1 MSRDNED
8 RPASLEHLPTI
19 SSDGSE
25 VAPSQSRRKS
35 ASSVGSEFLAG
46 QMIAGRFRVVS
57 HLGSGG
63 MGDVYRAD
71 DHELGTSV
79 ALKFLPVDL
88 ASDPVRLER
97 LRNEVRLARQISHPN
112 VCRVFDIGDADGR
125 PFLSMEFIDGED
137 LASLL
142 RRIGRLPKDKAIDLA
157 REICAGVAAAHE
169 LGVIHRDL
177 KPANVMIDGRGRAR
191 VADFGL
197 ASAASELDHGK
208 DTMAGTPAYMSPE
221 QLRGADA
228 SVKTDI
234 YSLGLV
240 LYELFTGR
248 RAHDA
253 DTIAALRKHH
263 SSSTPPT
270 SPSDL
275 VDGMDPVVERT
286 IMQCVATDPADR
298 PPSALAVMA
307 SLPGGDPLAAMLK
320 AGEMP
325 SPELVAASGRRGTLT
340 PKRALQLGAIVVLC
354 TAIAAWVQ
362 GVPSIDDSLGGIL
375 APEVLAHQAEVVLAE
390 LGLAIDTVD
399 RAWGF
404 EIERPVVDQL
414 VGASDA
420 QRKAMLRS
428 DERPPLRFWYR
439 ASPVP
444 MDPWNVSLPGP
455 YAGHVVTPKD
465 PPLTEAGM
473 ALVRLGPRGNLIELR
488 SVPRRVSEQGNF
500 DEGEFLSVVV
510 AAAGLDPSEIEK
522 IEWSGTSLM
531 PGDPTVA
538 WRVGSDRSESGVQA
552 IVMTFAG
559 GRPTWIK
566 VGEISADFGVSPPF
580 LRQSQLG
587 VFFVLS
593 FIVGAIV
600 AWLNI
605 RTGRWDRRGAAR
617 LAVFAFATCSMGAA
631 IGSHH
636 SASLE
641 AAARGFFASVAYGAT
656 RALMAWLLYIA
667 IEPFIRR
674 LHPSSLVSWSRL
686 LAGRVSDPS
695 VGRDVLLGVT
705 VFAVQGCLLSI
716 AMLALGL
723 NEVAELSS
731 VLGGDKSPFA
741 VTPYIAGVVRLPA
754 IAIGTAL
761 GFLLIYV
768 VARWMLGRLAA
779 GAPALLWISA
789 FFFFGAASATGL
801 GILGPISFAVIHATA
816 ATYLAVRHGLLAFVT
831 YLFLSLVSWQ
841 TVLTLDAHDWYF
853 PQTAVLLILIIGL
866 TIFGIRVATD
876 RSFLPARS

>member
-1 MSRDNED
+1 
-8 RPASLEHLPTI
+8 
-19 SSDGSE
+19 
-25 VAPSQSRRKS
+25 
-35 ASSVGSEFLAG
+35 
-46 QMIAGRFRVVS
+46 
-57 HLGSGG
+57 
-63 MGDVYRAD
+63 
-71 DHELGTSV
+71 
-79 ALKFLPVDL
+79 
-88 ASDPVRLER
+88 
-97 LRNEVRLARQISHPN
+97 
-112 VCRVFDIGDADGR
+112 VFDIGDAGGR

-142 RRIGRLPKDKAIDLA
+142 RRIGHLPKDKAIELA

-197 ASAASELDHGK
+197 ASAASELEQGHDA
-208 DTMAGTPAYMSPE
+208 MAGTPAYMAPE
-221 QLRGADA
+221 QLQGADA
-228 SVKTDI
+228 TVQSDI

-253 DTIAALRKHH
+253 DTIAALKEMH

-270 SPSDL
+270 SPSEL
-275 VDGMDPVVERT
+275 VEDMDPAVERT
-286 IMQCVATDPADR
+286 IMQCVAPDPEER

-307 SLPGGDPLAAMLK
+307 ALPGGDPLAAMLK

-354 TAIAAWVQ
+354 TAVGAWVR

-375 APEVLAHQAEVVLAE
+375 APEVLVHQAEVVLAE
-390 LGLAIDTVD
+390 LGLAVDTVD

-404 EIERPVVDQL
+404 EIEGAVVDQL

-420 QRKAMLRS
+420 HRAAILRS

-439 ASPVP
+439 ASSLP

-455 YAGHVVTPKD
+455 YAGHVVTPTD

-473 ALVRLGPRGNLIELR
+473 ALVQLGPRGNLIEVR
-488 SVPRRVSEQGNF
+488 SVPRGVSEQGDF
-500 DEGEFLSVVV
+500 HQGDFLSVVV
-510 AAAGLDPSEIEK
+510 AAAGLDPSEIER
-522 IEWSGTSLM
+522 IEWSGTSPM

-538 WRVGSDRSESGVQA
+538 WRVGSDESESGVRA

-559 GRPTWIK
+559 GRPTWVK
-566 VGEISADFGVSPPF
+566 VGEIPATFDVSPPF

-587 VFFVLS
+587 IFFVLS

-617 LAVFAFATCSMGAA
+617 LAVFAFAICFTGEA

-636 SASLE
+636 WASLE

-705 VFAVQGCLLSI
+705 AFAVQTCLVSI

-741 VTPYIAGVVRLPA
+741 VTPYMGGVVRLPA
-754 IAIGTAL
+754 VAVGTAL

-789 FFFFGAASATGL
+789 FFFYGAASATGL
-801 GILGPISFAVIHATA
+801 GTLGRITFTVIYATA

-831 YLFLSLVSWQ
+831 YLFLTLVSWQ
-841 TVLTLDAHDWYF
+841 TVLTLDPHDWYF
-853 PQTAVLLILIIGL
+853 LQTAVLLLLIIVL
-866 TIFGIRVATD
+866 TIFGIRIATD